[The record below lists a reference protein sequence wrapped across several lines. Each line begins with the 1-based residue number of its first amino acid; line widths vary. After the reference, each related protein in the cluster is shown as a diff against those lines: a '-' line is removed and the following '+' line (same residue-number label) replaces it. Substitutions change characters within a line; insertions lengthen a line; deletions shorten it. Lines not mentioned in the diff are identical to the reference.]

1 MEFLVDVPRAYD
13 GPLGKADFRTEDEDF
28 VVDEDLGFE
37 PEGEGEHQ
45 YVQLV
50 KRGENTQWV
59 AKHLARFAGV
69 KEMDVGYC
77 GLKDRRAVTSQWFS
91 IYMPKRELLDWSE
104 LNGSGQLNVHVLRF
118 AQGHKKLRRGQ
129 HQSNRFIIRL
139 RNFAVA
145 DAAQLEV
152 LLQHIAE
159 QGVPNYFG
167 EQRFGRDANN
177 LVGASRWLD
186 GGERIQKCGPKH
198 MIMSAARSYLFNLV
212 LAERIRQQCW
222 QHGITGDVLD
232 AQGLPTAPLWGRG
245 RSATTEQALA
255 TEVATLA
262 PLAAWTD
269 GLEHCGL
276 QQERRSMV
284 LQPQNLSW
292 QYAAQEAQLTLE
304 FGLPPGQY
312 ATSVLRE
319 IADLTTPQRDYS
331 AVEEAG

>member
-1 MEFLVDVPRAYD
+1 MDFLVDVPRAHG
-13 GPLGKADFRTEDEDF
+13 GPLAKADFRSADEDF
-28 VVDEDLGFE
+28 VVDEDLGFA
-37 PEGEGEHQ
+37 PEGDGEHQ

-91 IYMPKRELLDWSE
+91 VYMPKRELLDWSE
-104 LNGSGQLNVHVLRF
+104 LNGSEQLNVHVLQF
-118 AQGHKKLRRGQ
+118 SQGHKKLRRGQ

-139 RNFAVA
+139 RNVVVA
-145 DAAQLEV
+145 DPTQLDS
-152 LLQHIAE
+152 LLQGIAE

-167 EQRFGRDANN
+167 EQRFGRDGNN
-177 LVGASRWLD
+177 LVAASRWLD

-198 MIMSAARSYLFNLV
+198 MLMSAARSYLFNLV
-212 LAERIRQQCW
+212 LAERVRQRCW
-222 QHGITGDVLD
+222 QQSISGDVLD

-255 TEVATLA
+255 IEAATLE
-262 PLAAWTD
+262 PLAAWAD

-284 LQPQNLSW
+284 LQPQDLSW

-304 FGLPPGQY
+304 FALPPGQY

-319 IADLTTPQRDYS
+319 IAELTTPPRDNG
-331 AVEEAG
+331 ALEDAG